1 MINPSNEVKQLVVD
15 RPATGRLDP
24 HNLLSIVGAATG
36 LSVLAA
42 ITFLTGSIRAQA
54 PQPSD
59 GDWMTYNRTLQGDR
73 YSPLKEISIANV
85 KNLKSIAT
93 FDTGEGVAFET
104 GPIVVDGTMYFT
116 TYQTTFAVDAITGQL
131 KWRTSHPVDTPGER
145 SHRGVAYADGMVFR
159 GFNDGHFVAMK
170 ITDGSVV
177 WEKVVADPAAGES
190 LPMAPIAWDG
200 KVFVGNAGSEF
211 FSVTGRIYALDTKTG
226 EQIWMFHAVPDSGPA
241 GATWTNKS
249 NTNPPTGAGM
259 WTTFSLDPANGA
271 LYAATGN
278 PGPDFALALHP
289 GDNLYANSILALDA
303 RSGTLLGFVQP
314 IKHDYHDWD
323 MDAAPAIIR
332 TRGGRELA
340 VAGAKDG
347 LVYGIDRARIR
358 EVVHKRPGQQPPNK
372 FGLLGEGELPIQY
385 QTAATRRLNVNA
397 QFSDQQFTRFAPGQG
412 GGMVWNGP
420 AYHPELNLIYTPMV
434 DWASSVKLAPI
445 STLKGQPGQPWLG
458 THDSNFGKQDPKSQW
473 GGYLTALD
481 ADSGKIRWQLH
492 TPTPLIGAVTTTG
505 DGLLF
510 GGDLNGDFHAYD
522 GRTGKLLW
530 TDHVGHAMAGGVVS
544 YQAGGRQYIAVA
556 AGLKSLNWPVTAG
569 TARIVIYRLP

>member
-1 MINPSNEVKQLVVD
+1 
-15 RPATGRLDP
+15 
-24 HNLLSIVGAATG
+24 
-36 LSVLAA
+36 
-42 ITFLTGSIRAQA
+42 
-54 PQPSD
+54 
-59 GDWMTYNRTLQGDR
+59 
-73 YSPLKEISIANV
+73 
-85 KNLKSIAT
+85 
-93 FDTGEGVAFET
+93 
-104 GPIVVDGTMYFT
+104 
-116 TYQTTFAVDAITGQL
+116 
-131 KWRTSHPVDTPGER
+131 
-145 SHRGVAYADGMVFR
+145 
-159 GFNDGHFVAMK
+159 
-170 ITDGSVV
+170 
-177 WEKVVADPAAGES
+177 
-190 LPMAPIAWDG
+190 
-200 KVFVGNAGSEF
+200 
-211 FSVTGRIYALDTKTG
+211 
-226 EQIWMFHAVPDSGPA
+226 
-241 GATWTNKS
+241 
-249 NTNPPTGAGM
+249 M

-347 LVYGIDRARIR
+347 LVYGIDRARIS
-358 EVVHKRPGQQPPNK
+358 EVTHKGLGQQSANK

-385 QTAATRRLNVNA
+385 QTAATRRLNVNVS
-397 QFSDQQFTRFAPGQG
+397 FSDRQFTHFAPGQG
-412 GGMVWNGP
+412 GGIVWNGP

-530 TDHVGHAMAGGVVS
+530 TDHVGLAMAGGVVS

>member
-1 MINPSNEVKQLVVD
+1 MINTSNTAKL
-15 RPATGRLDP
+15 A
-24 HNLLSIVGAATG
+24 IG

-42 ITFLTGSIRAQA
+42 ITLVTASVRARTSEM
-54 PQPSD
+54 SD
-59 GDWMTYNRTLQGDR
+59 ADWMTYNRNLQGDR
-73 YSPLKEISIANV
+73 YSPLKEITTANV
-85 KNLKSIAT
+85 KALKPIAT
-93 FDTGEGVAFET
+93 FDTGEALAFET

-116 TYQTTFAVDAITGQL
+116 TYQTTYAVDAVTGQL
-131 KWRTSHPVDTPGER
+131 KWRSSHPVNTAGEG

-170 ITDGSVV
+170 VTDGSVV
-177 WEKVVADPAAGES
+177 WERVVADPAKGES
-190 LPMAPIAWDG
+190 LPMAPLAWDG

-211 FSVTGRIYALDTKTG
+211 FGVTGRIYALDTRTG
-226 EQIWMFHAVPDSGPA
+226 DQVWMFHTVPDSGPA

-249 NTNPPTGAGM
+249 NTNPPTGAGL

-278 PGPDFALALHP
+278 PGPDFTLALHP

-303 RSGTLLGFVQP
+303 RSGTLLGYVQP

-332 TRGGRELA
+332 TRGGRQLA

-347 LVYGIDRARIR
+347 LVYGIDRARIG
-358 EVVHKRPGQQPPNK
+358 EVVRKGLGGPSSSK

-385 QTAATRRLNVNA
+385 QTAATRRLNVDVPLN
-397 QFSDQQFTRFAPGQG
+397 DQQFTRFAPGQG

-420 AYHPELNLIYTPMV
+420 AFHPELNLIYTAMV
-434 DWASSVKLAPI
+434 DWATSVKLAPV
-445 STLKGQPGQPWLG
+445 STLTGQPGHPWLG
-458 THDSNFGKQDPKSQW
+458 THDSNFGQQDPKSQW
-473 GGYLTALD
+473 GGDLTALD

-492 TPTPLIGAVTTTG
+492 TSTPLLGGVTATG
-505 DGLLF
+505 DGLVF
-510 GGDLNGDFHAYD
+510 CGDLNGDFSAYD
-522 GRTGKLLW
+522 GRTGKQLW
-530 TDHVGHAMAGGVVS
+530 THHIGQAMAAGVVS
-544 YQAGGRQYIAVA
+544 YQAGGRQHIAVA
-556 AGLKSLNWPVTAG
+556 AGLKSQNWPVETG